1 LLEVYEIICKS
12 PDWAE
17 FVLSTCYR
25 NVRRSELSFAEW
37 DDEVDVIRRVCDMF
51 VMYTSIHI
59 FVNTK

>member
-1 LLEVYEIICKS
+1 V
-12 PDWAE
+12 
-17 FVLSTCYR
+17 STCYG
-25 NVRRSELSFAEW
+25 NVCRSELSFAEW